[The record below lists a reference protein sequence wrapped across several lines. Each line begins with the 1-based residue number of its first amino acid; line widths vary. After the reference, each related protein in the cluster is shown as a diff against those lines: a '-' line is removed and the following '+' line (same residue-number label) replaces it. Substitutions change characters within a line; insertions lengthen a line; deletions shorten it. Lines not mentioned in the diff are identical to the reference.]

1 MDDERRR
8 SSVLQIQGDEQD
20 EQNEA
25 EQKMASKTN
34 GAMSVEDDNDVIS
47 MIFIEFCGISE
58 SFRKFARFSWVVR
71 PERPKQPEH
80 THTHTHRIRELVAI
94 RPESISC
101 QKAQKM
107 GLWVCVL
114 NRRRKVQQRRMSWR
128 FAHRSSR
135 CGWSR

>member
-80 THTHTHRIRELVAI
+80 THTHTHTEFANWLQFDQNRFHVKKR
-94 RPESISC
+94 
-101 QKAQKM
+101 KK
-107 GLWVCVL
+107 WVYGFV
-114 NRRRKVQQRRMSWR
+114 
-128 FAHRSSR
+128 F
-135 CGWSR
+135 